1 MEQNEQYF
9 DVQQLN
15 KELNNLMHQ
24 QEDSHDLNAPIQMD
38 DFVLN

>member
-15 KELNNLMHQ
+15 KELNNLIHQ
-24 QEDSHDLNAPIQMD
+24 QEDSHDFNAPILLD